1 MDVDTGTFLAHS
13 HIHKDLCPYF
23 SVLDTPST
31 KDRVKS
37 VRMLP
42 FELVPGMDTT
52 SCSFL
57 KAQSTV
63 AKSTV
68 TSPAKDKVNSLFNLQ
83 QGKPSFSGG
92 SLFL

>member
-1 MDVDTGTFLAHS
+1 MDVDTGTYLAHS

-52 SCSFL
+52 SFSFI
-57 KAQSTV
+57 KAQLII
-63 AKSTV
+63 AKST
-68 TSPAKDKVNSLFNLQ
+68 TSSPAKDKVEALFNLQ
-83 QGKPSFSGG
+83 QGEPVV
-92 SLFL
+92 